1 MAAKQT
7 FIIWA
12 PDYTAEDVLP
22 RRQSLLQKH
31 LEGIYALAAKG
42 WFSACSIFNACSLL
56 YFTQCIA
63 ESGGYTVTPE
73 TTTNPVPER
82 KVTGSMLIV
91 EDESVE
97 AVRKLIE
104 ADCYWTENIVSK
116 LFKVTYLIP

>member
-42 WFSACSIFNACSLL
+42 WFK
-56 YFTQCIA
+56 
-63 ESGGYTVTPE
+63 SGGYTVTPE

-104 ADCYWTENIVSK
+104 VDCYWTENIWDHEK
-116 LFKVTYLIP
+116 LEIRPYFSA